1 MSLLVDYGCIS
12 SSFCGAAAM
21 DDWSYYEDDPYS
33 TPLGNVAYPVSGEE
47 VAATSSSSAEQEQL
61 RSFQDLLLRSFQPN
75 QPLHQ
80 NIGMPICT
88 NYEEQSLHMAGGAR
102 LVILEQP
109 MKETRYRYK
118 SESGSHGPLIGESST
133 QQRKTYP
140 TVKLENYNTQ
150 LPHRIKASLVTAE
163 DTARPHVHRI
173 TMRGRDDED
182 CCFVTVRENGTAMFP
197 SMSIVFQQKKT
208 VADILY
214 RRKIESLQPSQE
226 EQRQLQT
233 EAKREAAE
241 LNLNLVRICFT
252 AECCEEGVWKPLC
265 VAYSNPVANSKDIQ
279 IKFFEENEETKE
291 RTWEAAATFQESDV
305 HYQVAIVFKTPPYRN
320 TNLQHQVAV
329 KFQLIR
335 KSDSDCSEPFEFT
348 YLPCDPS
355 EELLAHKRRKLSHHS
370 PEEMSPYSGIMG
382 PPSSSSSTG
391 GQAFPNEFGMATS
404 YPETSAPLNA
414 VLGENLWLPE
424 SEEAWE
430 FVVKDMYESLNPD
443 TIEQLLQEFDFSQA
457 PGFEPQSSCTQGGY
471 STSMPL
477 LQQVST
483 PTLESIVMASDGD
496 GLEASMGRLSLGGK
510 GSRNET
516 EPGFQHS
523 SVACPCG
530 SSKESVIKVE
540 DKSAHS
546 SGHDSFDGSV
556 SVCTSK
562 TSNRLGTAMYAV
574 MCWMTK
580 ELMSKCSTK
589 TLTRLVGEMIPISDL
604 HGNNALHLAVR
615 HSPHLL
621 TLLLKML
628 ANTKCCTCIN
638 KQNDGGQTP
647 LHVAAQSGRHDLVMI
662 LLVGSADLSLVDHLG
677 QTALHCGVLGSLP
690 LRVLRAMLSQPQLQ
704 PNAADKQGKTAL
716 HLAVEKKDSAALET
730 LCQAGLNVNAAIKG
744 TGDRPLHLAV
754 KGDFVEGI
762 NILIKQKTIQVAA
775 INSYGIDALN
785 LALDMKRDAIVEILC
800 SHRESQPGGSDSEI
814 FSTNARTEP
823 GTVAHPNSVR
833 SGLQSDLGPERAE
846 GGNAASLR
854 SKVVEVLESEENA
867 ARVLK
872 LLEDGKDTVVEKMIA
887 LLKASG
893 LGNTIYRKYLQDHD
907 DDALRRLFVD
917 VLEIPLN

>member
-1 MSLLVDYGCIS
+1 MSLLVDYGWIS
-12 SSFCGAAAM
+12 SSFCEAAAM

-47 VAATSSSSAEQEQL
+47 VAAASSSSAEQEQL

-75 QPLHQ
+75 QPQHQ

-88 NYEEQSLHMAGGAR
+88 NYEEQSLHMAGGVR

-265 VAYSNPVANSKDIQ
+265 VAYSNPVANSKAGKLRITKVNRNSGSCKGGDEVWILCEKINKKDIQ

-335 KSDSDCSEPFEFT
+335 KSDNDCSEPFEFT
-348 YLPCDPS
+348 YLPCGPS
-355 EELLAHKRRKLSHHS
+355 
-370 PEEMSPYSGIMG
+370 G
-382 PPSSSSSTG
+382 
-391 GQAFPNEFGMATS
+391 
-404 YPETSAPLNA
+404 TSAPLNA
-414 VLGENLWLPE
+414 VL
-424 SEEAWE
+424 
-430 FVVKDMYESLNPD
+430 
-443 TIEQLLQEFDFSQA
+443 A

-471 STSMPL
+471 STSTPL
-477 LQQVST
+477 LHQVST
-483 PTLESIVMASDGD
+483 PTLESIVMATDGN
-496 GLEASMGRLSLGGK
+496 GLEASMGRLSLGGE
-510 GSRNET
+510 GNRNET

-523 SVACPCG
+523 SMACPCG
-530 SSKESVIKVE
+530 SSKEAVIKVE
-540 DKSAHS
+540 DESAHS

-589 TLTRLVGEMIPISDL
+589 TLTRLVAEMIPISDL

-628 ANTKCCTCIN
+628 ANTKCCACIN

-662 LLVGSADLSLVDHLG
+662 LLVGSADLSLVDRLG

-716 HLAVEKKDSAALET
+716 HLAVEKRDSAALET
-730 LCQAGLNVNAAIKG
+730 LCRAGLNVNAAVEG

-754 KGDFVEGI
+754 RGDFVEGI

-775 INSYGIDALN
+775 INSCGIDALN
-785 LALDMKRDAIVEILC
+785 LALDMKREAIVEILC
-800 SHRESQPGGSDSEI
+800 SHRESQPGGRDSEI

-823 GTVAHPNSVR
+823 
-833 SGLQSDLGPERAE
+833 ERVE

-854 SKVVEVLESEENA
+854 SRVVEVLESEENA

-893 LGNTIYRKYLQDHD
+893 LGNTIYRKYLQEHD

-917 VLEIPLN
+917 VLEISLN

>member
-1 MSLLVDYGCIS
+1 MSLLVDYGWIS
-12 SSFCGAAAM
+12 SSFCEAAAM

-47 VAATSSSSAEQEQL
+47 VAAASSSSAEQEQL

-75 QPLHQ
+75 QPQHQ

-88 NYEEQSLHMAGGAR
+88 NYEEQSLHMAGGVR

-265 VAYSNPVANSKDIQ
+265 VAYSNPVANSKAGKLRITKVNRNSGSCKGGDEVWILCEKINKKDIQ

-335 KSDSDCSEPFEFT
+335 KSDNDCSEPFEFT
-348 YLPCDPS
+348 YLPCGPS
-355 EELLAHKRRKLSHHS
+355 
-370 PEEMSPYSGIMG
+370 G
-382 PPSSSSSTG
+382 
-391 GQAFPNEFGMATS
+391 
-404 YPETSAPLNA
+404 TSAPLNA
-414 VLGENLWLPE
+414 VLGENLGLPE

-471 STSMPL
+471 STSTPL
-477 LQQVST
+477 LHQVST
-483 PTLESIVMASDGD
+483 PTLESIVMATDGN
-496 GLEASMGRLSLGGK
+496 GLEASMGRLSLGGE
-510 GSRNET
+510 GNRNET

-523 SVACPCG
+523 SMACPCG
-530 SSKESVIKVE
+530 SSKEAVIKVE
-540 DKSAHS
+540 DESAHS

-589 TLTRLVGEMIPISDL
+589 TLTRLVAEMIPISDL

-628 ANTKCCTCIN
+628 ANTKCCACIN

-662 LLVGSADLSLVDHLG
+662 LLVGSADLSLVDRLG

-716 HLAVEKKDSAALET
+716 HLAVEKRDSAALET
-730 LCQAGLNVNAAIKG
+730 LCRAGLNVNAAVEG

-754 KGDFVEGI
+754 RGDFVEGI

-775 INSYGIDALN
+775 INSCGIDALN
-785 LALDMKRDAIVEILC
+785 LALDMKREAIVEILC
-800 SHRESQPGGSDSEI
+800 SHRESQPGGRDSEI

-823 GTVAHPNSVR
+823 
-833 SGLQSDLGPERAE
+833 ERVE

-854 SKVVEVLESEENA
+854 SRVVEVLESEENA

-893 LGNTIYRKYLQDHD
+893 LGNTIYRKYLQEHD

-917 VLEIPLN
+917 VLEISLN

>member
-1 MSLLVDYGCIS
+1 MSLLVDYGWIS
-12 SSFCGAAAM
+12 SSFCEAAAM

-47 VAATSSSSAEQEQL
+47 VAAASSSSAEQEQL

-75 QPLHQ
+75 QPQHQ

-88 NYEEQSLHMAGGAR
+88 NYEEQSLHMAGGVR

-265 VAYSNPVANSKDIQ
+265 VAYSNPVANSKAGKLRITKVNRNSGSCKGGDEVWILCEKINKKDIQ

-335 KSDSDCSEPFEFT
+335 KSDNDCSEPFEFT
-348 YLPCDPS
+348 YLPCGPS
-355 EELLAHKRRKLSHHS
+355 EELLARKRRKLSHHS
-370 PEEMSPYSGIMG
+370 PEEMSPYSGIMA

-404 YPETSAPLNA
+404 YPGTSAPLNA
-414 VLGENLWLPE
+414 VL
-424 SEEAWE
+424 
-430 FVVKDMYESLNPD
+430 
-443 TIEQLLQEFDFSQA
+443 A

-471 STSMPL
+471 STSTPL
-477 LQQVST
+477 LHQVST
-483 PTLESIVMASDGD
+483 PTLESIVMATDGN
-496 GLEASMGRLSLGGK
+496 GLEASMGRLSLGGE
-510 GSRNET
+510 GNRNET

-523 SVACPCG
+523 SMACPCG
-530 SSKESVIKVE
+530 SSKEAVIKVE
-540 DKSAHS
+540 DESAHS

-589 TLTRLVGEMIPISDL
+589 TLTRLVAEMIPISDL

-628 ANTKCCTCIN
+628 ANTKCCACIN

-662 LLVGSADLSLVDHLG
+662 LLVGSADLSLVDRLG

-716 HLAVEKKDSAALET
+716 HLAVEKRDSAALET
-730 LCQAGLNVNAAIKG
+730 LCRAGLNVNAAVEG

-754 KGDFVEGI
+754 RGDFVEGI

-775 INSYGIDALN
+775 INSCGIDALN
-785 LALDMKRDAIVEILC
+785 LALDMKREAIVEILC
-800 SHRESQPGGSDSEI
+800 SHRESQPGGRDSEI

-823 GTVAHPNSVR
+823 
-833 SGLQSDLGPERAE
+833 ERVE

-854 SKVVEVLESEENA
+854 SRVVEVLESEENA

-893 LGNTIYRKYLQDHD
+893 LGNTIYRKYLQEHD

-917 VLEIPLN
+917 VLEISLN